1 MKNPIIMHINY
12 CEQGQTLPE
21 VFEVASRIGYDGIE
35 FRRSGDNYHLPL
47 ESYLETIAALREQY
61 HMPYILFGGP
71 ALDAM
76 TSQRDT
82 LQKNTEEY
90 LHFLEVA
97 DRLGL
102 LSTVNFMCGSIANPK
117 VPMDLYHCESHG
129 FAVHEP
135 WQWEQAVTVCRIVAD
150 AKPQVKFAFE
160 THMFFLHDTAKTTR
174 ALVEAIDRPNFGIN
188 LDYGNALFF
197 PHTEPLAKAIE
208 IAGDKLFYTHFKSY
222 QPVGS
227 GAGQLLPTSLADGCI
242 NHREYL
248 RCLQALS
255 FEGPIGI
262 EAPRPGDREHFAS
275 EDYAYIQPLIRNA

>member
-97 DRLGL
+97 DHLGL

-135 WQWEQAVTVCRIVAD
+135 WQWHILAPIPWRQHGAAVHHGRILR
-150 AKPQVKFAFE
+150 Q
-160 THMFFLHDTAKTTR
+160 L
-174 ALVEAIDRPNFGIN
+174 
-188 LDYGNALFF
+188 
-197 PHTEPLAKAIE
+197 PLACAKVFCRRQQEDILHC
-208 IAGDKLFYTHFKSY
+208 KRHHHL
-222 QPVGS
+222 GS
-227 GAGQLLPTSLADGCI
+227 GHWPAHLDGHHAPNVRQKATWAVAKRCDVRIHDSPQYVQPRRLGRHSHHHTAVHAVASLRKRKARGRSRT
-242 NHREYL
+242 NQR
-248 RCLQALS
+248 
-255 FEGPIGI
+255 
-262 EAPRPGDREHFAS
+262 
-275 EDYAYIQPLIRNA
+275 